1 MPEQNGDKSHEP
13 TERRRSKAR
22 EEGQVARSQDLA
34 SSVVLLVAI
43 LLLMTTGKEIV
54 TVLHAYSHRMLGEET
69 WLVGESNTIYS
80 HLYHATFLILR
91 PVATFMLILVGA
103 AVLVNYMQVGWM
115 FLPNKLA
122 LDFKKID
129 PIKGFGRMFSLQ
141 SLMRLIF
148 GLLKIAICAAV
159 AWYALRNELTSILKL
174 VDMSERESIVYML
187 QLLLSVA
194 LKVAVCL
201 VILAILDY
209 AYQKWKHEQDLRM
222 TTQEMRDELKEM
234 MGDPQLVSKRRQIQR
249 EMAQQRMSQ
258 AVPQADVVVTNPT
271 HLAVALKYDPA
282 TMKAPIVVAKGAG
295 VIAKRIRQIALEHGI
310 PILERKPLAQA
321 LFKHTE
327 INQQIPAEHF
337 AAVAEILAYVYQLKG
352 QTTMP

>member
-1 MPEQNGDKSHEP
+1 MPEQSGDKSHEP

-43 LLLMTTGKEIV
+43 ILLMTTGREIV
-54 TVLHAYSHRMLGEET
+54 TVLHDYSRRMLGEEA
-69 WLVGESNTIYS
+69 WLVGENNTIYA

-91 PVATFMLILVGA
+91 PVAIFMLILAVA
-103 AVLVNYMQVGWM
+103 AILINYMQVGWM

-122 LDFKKID
+122 FDFKKID
-129 PIKGFGRMFSLQ
+129 PIKGFERMFSLQ

-148 GLLKIAICAAV
+148 GLLKIAICACV
-159 AWYALRNELTSILKL
+159 AWYALRNELTNILKL
-174 VDMSERESIVYML
+174 VDVSERESMVYML

-194 LKVAVCL
+194 LKVAICL

-222 TTQEMRDELKEM
+222 TTQELRDELKEM

-249 EMAQQRMSQ
+249 QMAQQRMSQ

-282 TMKAPIVVAKGAG
+282 TMPAPVVVAKGAG
-295 VIAKRIRQIALEHGI
+295 VIAKRIRQLALAHGI

-321 LFKHTE
+321 LYRHVE

-352 QTTMP
+352 ATVTP

>member
-1 MPEQNGDKSHEP
+1 MAEQSGDKSHEP
-13 TERRRSKAR
+13 TERRRTKAR

-43 LLLMTTGKEIV
+43 ILLMTTGKQIV
-54 TVLHAYSHRMLGEET
+54 DVLVAYSRHTLGEEA
-69 WLVGESNTIYS
+69 WLTSDGSTIYA
-80 HLYHATFLILR
+80 HLFQATFLILK
-91 PVATFMLILVGA
+91 PVGIFMLILVTA
-103 AVLVNYMQVGWM
+103 AILVNYLQVGWM

-122 LDFKKID
+122 FDFKKID

-148 GLLKIAICAAV
+148 GLLKIAICAGV
-159 AWYALRNELTSILKL
+159 AWYALRNELSNILKL
-174 VDMSERESIVYML
+174 VDMDEGESTVYML

-194 LKVAVCL
+194 LKIAVCL

-209 AYQKWKHEQDLRM
+209 AYQKWKHEQDLKM
-222 TTQEMRDELKEM
+222 TTQEMRDEMKEM

-258 AVPQADVVVTNPT
+258 SVPQADVVVTNPT
-271 HLAVALKYDPA
+271 HLAVALRYDPA
-282 TMKAPIVVAKGAG
+282 TMPAPIVVAKGAG
-295 VIAKRIRQIALEHGI
+295 VIAKRIRQLALEHGV

-321 LFKHTE
+321 LFKHVE
-327 INQQIPAEHF
+327 INQHIPAEHF

-352 QTTMP
+352 KNSPV

>member
-1 MPEQNGDKSHEP
+1 
-13 TERRRSKAR
+13 
-22 EEGQVARSQDLA
+22 L
-34 SSVVLLVAI
+34 
-43 LLLMTTGKEIV
+43 
-54 TVLHAYSHRMLGEET
+54 LGEEA
-69 WLVGESNTIYS
+69 WLVGDNGTIYT
-80 HLYHATFLILR
+80 HLYHATFLILQ
-91 PVATFMLILVGA
+91 PVALFMLILVVA
-103 AVLVNYMQVGWM
+103 AILVNYMQVGWM

-122 LDFKKID
+122 FDFKKID
-129 PIKGFGRMFSLQ
+129 PIQGFSRLFSLQ

-159 AWYALRNELTSILKL
+159 AWYALRNELPNMLRL
-174 VDMSERESIVYML
+174 LDVSERESMAFML

-194 LKVAVCL
+194 LKIAVCL

-209 AYQKWKHEQDLRM
+209 AYQKWKHEQDLKM

-282 TMKAPIVVAKGAG
+282 TMPAPIVVAKGAG
-295 VIAKRIRQIALEHGI
+295 VIAKRIRQLALEHGV
-310 PILERKPLAQA
+310 PVLERKPLAQA
-321 LFKHTE
+321 LFKHVE

-337 AAVAEILAYVYQLKG
+337 AAVAEIEPPGFQSRANIRIGNQAHSPVSVRLAG
-352 QTTMP
+352 